1 MDGVERTEN
10 IVGVDVVVVVG
21 TRGEGTTEIRGVEG
35 RG

>member
-10 IVGVDVVVVVG
+10 RVGVDVVVG